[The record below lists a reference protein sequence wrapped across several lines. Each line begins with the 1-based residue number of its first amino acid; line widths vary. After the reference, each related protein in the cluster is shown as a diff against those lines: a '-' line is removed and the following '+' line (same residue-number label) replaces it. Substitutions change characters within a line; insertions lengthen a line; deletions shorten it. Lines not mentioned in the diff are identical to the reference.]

1 MVSTVPQGKQRHKSE
16 DEQHLPLSTRAKKQ
30 EGTVGT
36 VQTENDLKGAAMVS
50 SSRLLP
56 HRMWAWSCQIYP
68 EKPESLGRENTLFP
82 LVNIRKLIGKKKQ
95 NMFEARCK

>member
-1 MVSTVPQGKQRHKSE
+1 M
-16 DEQHLPLSTRAKKQ
+16 
-30 EGTVGT
+30 VGT
-36 VQTENDLKGAAMVS
+36 VQTENGLKGAATVG

-56 HRMWAWSCQIYP
+56 HRTWAWSCQIYP
-68 EKPESLGRENTLFP
+68 EKPESLGRENTRFP